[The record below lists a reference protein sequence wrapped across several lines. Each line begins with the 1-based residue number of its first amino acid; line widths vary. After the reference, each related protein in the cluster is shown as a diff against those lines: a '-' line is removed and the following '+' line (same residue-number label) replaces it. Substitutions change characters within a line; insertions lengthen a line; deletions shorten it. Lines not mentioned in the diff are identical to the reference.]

1 MSTSLDVIVTRP
13 SPYGEQ
19 LCRMLEEQNFI
30 SAHCPLISFA
40 ADDSITSTQR
50 LELFTQSQTWIFVS
64 RQAVNFCL
72 DGFSPSQQH
81 TLQAL
86 SRDRTIIAVGEAT
99 ADSLQQHQIESLTPP
114 TPNSEG
120 MIQLLE
126 QKNLQQQPT
135 LLVRGNKG
143 RPLLQQYFADHQLS
157 ILQVYQRKTTSQT
170 LPPQTKQSAI
180 VVTSGQLMELV
191 AEQLPSK
198 AQRKACTIIS
208 GSARI
213 SEIAQQFG
221 FTNCYTANNAS
232 NSELVKSCI
241 LWRNNVS

>member
-1 MSTSLDVIVTRP
+1 M
-13 SPYGEQ
+13 
-19 LCRMLEEQNFI
+19 
-30 SAHCPLISFA
+30 
-40 ADDSITSTQR
+40 
-50 LELFTQSQTWIFVS
+50 
-64 RQAVNFCL
+64 
-72 DGFSPSQQH
+72 
-81 TLQAL
+81 
-86 SRDRTIIAVGEAT
+86 
-99 ADSLQQHQIESLTPP
+99 TP
-114 TPNSEG
+114 TSEG

-198 AQRKACTIIS
+198 AQRQACTIIS